1 MGAGVAAGA
10 GAGATAEVGGDA
22 VWISSAYPGSEQA
35 KRNKTVMW
43 QTGLFADRR
52 VFTAAENILFM
63 KRNKK
68 HRCIP
73 KSPNLWLNITCS
85 ALNGTGVQQLLHHY
99 N

>member
-1 MGAGVAAGA
+1 MTRAVESVLHIFASVSPFLMTFLTKPSGSRGVLGAGVAA

-63 KRNKK
+63 
-68 HRCIP
+68 
-73 KSPNLWLNITCS
+73 
-85 ALNGTGVQQLLHHY
+85 Q
-99 N
+99 